1 MLPLAALLAAA
12 AAIVAVL
19 AACAM
24 AASTIG
30 EMRRELDEIKARP
43 WPAPPQEPSSRHTPA
58 RMMKAIYPE
67 PEGGLGA
74 LTDLPGGPAL
84 AVAGVLALASAGLG
98 LLGSSAAS
106 RDAAGHVAEVATL
119 RGALD
124 STRARVQIL
133 SDSLHQTLAAASPAA
148 TAAPKVAASPK
159 SNAASR
165 PAPARTAPPQAR
177 AARSAPGRSAP

>member
-19 AACAM
+19 AACAT

-30 EMRRELDEIKARP
+30 ELRRELDEIKARP
-43 WPAPPQEPSSRHTPA
+43 GPTPPQEPSARHTPA
-58 RMMKAIYPE
+58 RMTKAIYAE
-67 PEGGLGA
+67 PEGGLGS

-84 AVAGVLALASAGLG
+84 AVAGVLALASVGIG
-98 LLGSSAAS
+98 VVGSSSAS
-106 RDAAGHVAEVATL
+106 RDAEAHVAEVATL

-133 SDSLHQTLAAASPAA
+133 SDSLHQTLAAA
-148 TAAPKVAASPK
+148 V
-159 SNAASR
+159 
-165 PAPARTAPPQAR
+165 
-177 AARSAPGRSAP
+177 PG